1 MTRAEAL
8 RASLRADHGLG
19 AGGEIDIPDP
29 AAGEADQGV
38 PIAGKGEL
46 VKDADDA
53 IVVVFDFAGELLAG
67 IEDEGIGGHDD
78 GRALVADVG
87 GSGVFEVGLLD
98 GAAVNDLLQAVEEDL
113 FADVELDED
122 EDGAGERG
130 GGGSWRLGKLAHGQ
144 GAGYRVQGAGRGVQ
158 GAGYRVQGTERSSS
172 RVSVFHVEHS
182 RVCERVDLSLFGR
195 MHPVFHVGLFF
206 VNTPVAIGGVGY
218 LTAGMRVRAR
228 AGRAGKIPST
238 NRARFFTAASHCG
251 GSAVPVGFIVM
262 GKVLAV
268 VNQKGGVG
276 KTTTAINLSAALALE
291 GLQILLVDCDP
302 QANSS
307 GGLGITRD
315 ADRRSSYDVLMG
327 EATIEEVA
335 LRTEIDTLTLIP
347 SNKNL
352 TGANVELIQM
362 DRRAYKLR
370 EALEKV
376 RDRYDFVIMDCPP
389 ALDLLTLN
397 ALVAA
402 DRLLVPMQAEYFALE
417 GLSEL
422 IHTLERVRAAFNPGL
437 EIEGVLLTM
446 YDDRTNLAQ
455 QVTENLREFFKD
467 KLLKT
472 VIPRNVRLAEAPSY
486 GKPVLLYDPRSR
498 GSESYRELADELLAR
513 NGIESP
519 AARDRK
525 TAKAAQGEVKV
536 KFWPYG

>member
-1 MTRAEAL
+1 
-8 RASLRADHGLG
+8 
-19 AGGEIDIPDP
+19 
-29 AAGEADQGV
+29 
-38 PIAGKGEL
+38 
-46 VKDADDA
+46 
-53 IVVVFDFAGELLAG
+53 
-67 IEDEGIGGHDD
+67 
-78 GRALVADVG
+78 
-87 GSGVFEVGLLD
+87 
-98 GAAVNDLLQAVEEDL
+98 
-113 FADVELDED
+113 
-122 EDGAGERG
+122 
-130 GGGSWRLGKLAHGQ
+130 
-144 GAGYRVQGAGRGVQ
+144 
-158 GAGYRVQGTERSSS
+158 
-172 RVSVFHVEHS
+172 
-182 RVCERVDLSLFGR
+182 
-195 MHPVFHVGLFF
+195 
-206 VNTPVAIGGVGY
+206 
-218 LTAGMRVRAR
+218 
-228 AGRAGKIPST
+228 
-238 NRARFFTAASHCG
+238 
-251 GSAVPVGFIVM
+251 M

-307 GGLGITRD
+307 GGYGITRD
-315 ADRRSSYDVLMG
+315 ANRRSSYDVLMG
-327 EATIEEVA
+327 EATIPEVA
-335 LRTEIDTLTLIP
+335 LRTEIDSLKIVP

-362 DRRAYKLR
+362 DRRAYRLR
-370 EALEKV
+370 DALDKV
-376 RDRYDFVIMDCPP
+376 RDDYAFVILDCPP

-417 GLSEL
+417 GISEL
-422 IHTLERVRAAFNPGL
+422 VHTLERVRAAFNPGL

-498 GSESYRELADELLAR
+498 GSESYRELADELLRR

-519 AARDRK
+519 AAKERK
-525 TAKAAQGEVKV
+525 EARATQGEAKV
-536 KFWPYG
+536 RFWPYA